1 MDKNTLESLRKR
13 ASQHFLDS
21 IAVKQEAEK
30 VLPESVARGVLA
42 MVDCLKS
49 GGKVM
54 ACGNGGSAADAQHFA
69 AELIGR
75 FEREREE
82 LAAIAL
88 TTDSSIL
95 TAVGNDYSYDDIFSK
110 QVRGLGKKGDILLGI
125 STSGNSKNVVKA
137 IEAAK
142 KMGNKFGFT
151 DRLDY
156 IFVKNGIKVV
166 TSKIIGQSAP
176 FGTDHAGVITELNVT
191 ALGSVVSAPLDA
203 HERFPIS
210 FWKGVGLLLLA
221 LITWR
226 IVRRFRRR

>member
-1 MDKNTLESLRKR
+1 MDKDTLERLRAR

-30 VLPESVARGVLA
+30 ILPEQIARGIVA
-42 MVDCLKS
+42 MTDCLRS

-75 FEREREE
+75 FERERQE

-88 TTDSSIL
+88 TTDTSIL
-95 TAVGNDYSYDDIFSK
+95 TAVGNDYSYDEIFSK
-110 QVRGLGKKGDILLGI
+110 QVRGLGKKGDILIGI

-142 KMGNKFGFT
+142 KMG
-151 DRLDY
+151 
-156 IFVKNGIKVV
+156 I
-166 TSKIIGQSAP
+166 KIIALTGN
-176 FGTDHAGVITELNVT
+176 GGGKIAGL
-191 ALGSVVSAPLDA
+191 LDA
-203 HERFPIS
+203 DDIHLCAPSTRTARIQETHLVLLHALCD
-210 FWKGVGLLLLA
+210 GVDHLLLD
-221 LITWR
+221 
-226 IVRRFRRR
+226 

>member
-1 MDKNTLESLRKR
+1 MAHNIDMDKETIEHLRKR

-21 IAVKQEAEK
+21 ISVKQEAEK
-30 VLPESVARGVLA
+30 VLPEHVARGVLA

-88 TTDSSIL
+88 TTDTSIL

-142 KMGNKFGFT
+142 KMG
-151 DRLDY
+151 
-156 IFVKNGIKVV
+156 I
-166 TSKIIGQSAP
+166 KIIAFTGNGGGKIATLLDKDDIHLCVPSVRTERIQETHLVLLH
-176 FGTDHAGVITELNVT
+176 GLCDGVDHVLY
-191 ALGSVVSAPLDA
+191 D
-203 HERFPIS
+203 
-210 FWKGVGLLLLA
+210 
-221 LITWR
+221 
-226 IVRRFRRR
+226 

>member
-1 MDKNTLESLRKR
+1 MKPRALKHNTAMEKETIERLRQR

-30 VLPESVARGVLA
+30 TLPESVARGVLA
-42 MVDCLKS
+42 MVDCLNA
-49 GGKVM
+49 GGKIM

-75 FEREREE
+75 FERERQE

-95 TAVGNDYSYDDIFSK
+95 TAVGNDYSYDDVFSK
-110 QVRGLGKKGDILLGI
+110 QVRGLGKKGDILIGI

-142 KMGNKFGFT
+142 K
-151 DRLDY
+151 L
-156 IFVKNGIKVV
+156 GIKVIAL
-166 TSKIIGQSAP
+166 TGNGGGKIANLLDTEDIHLCAP
-176 FGTDHAGVITELNVT
+176 STRTARIQETHLVLLHGLCDGVDHIL
-191 ALGSVVSAPLDA
+191 LD
-203 HERFPIS
+203 
-210 FWKGVGLLLLA
+210 
-221 LITWR
+221 
-226 IVRRFRRR
+226 

>member
-1 MDKNTLESLRKR
+1 MNKDTIERLRQR

-30 VLPESVARGVLA
+30 TLPDGVAQGVLA
-42 MVDCLKS
+42 MVHCLQS
-49 GGKVM
+49 GGKVL

-75 FEREREE
+75 FERERQE

-95 TAVGNDYSYDDIFSK
+95 TAVGNDYSYDEVFSK
-110 QVRGLGKKGDILLGI
+110 QVRGLGKKGDVLLAI

-142 KMGNKFGFT
+142 K
-151 DRLDY
+151 
-156 IFVKNGIKVV
+156 IGIKIIAL
-166 TSKIIGQSAP
+166 TGNGGGKIATLLDKDDIHLCAP
-176 FGTDHAGVITELNVT
+176 STRTARIQETHLVLLHGLCDGVDHVL
-191 ALGSVVSAPLDA
+191 LD
-203 HERFPIS
+203 
-210 FWKGVGLLLLA
+210 
-221 LITWR
+221 
-226 IVRRFRRR
+226 

>member
-1 MDKNTLESLRKR
+1 MNKDTIERLRQR

-30 VLPESVARGVLA
+30 TLPDLVAQGVLA
-42 MVDCLKS
+42 MTSCLQS

-69 AELIGR
+69 AELMGR
-75 FEREREE
+75 FERERQE

-95 TAVGNDYSYDDIFSK
+95 TAVGNDYSYDEVFSK
-110 QVRGLGKKGDILLGI
+110 QVRGLGKKGDVLLAI

-142 KMGNKFGFT
+142 K
-151 DRLDY
+151 
-156 IFVKNGIKVV
+156 IGIK
-166 TSKIIGQSAP
+166 IIALTGNGGGKMAALLDKDDIHLCAP
-176 FGTDHAGVITELNVT
+176 STRTARIQETHLVLLHGLCDGVDHVL
-191 ALGSVVSAPLDA
+191 LD
-203 HERFPIS
+203 
-210 FWKGVGLLLLA
+210 
-221 LITWR
+221 
-226 IVRRFRRR
+226 

>member
-1 MDKNTLESLRKR
+1 
-13 ASQHFLDS
+13 
-21 IAVKQEAEK
+21 
-30 VLPESVARGVLA
+30 
-42 MVDCLKS
+42 MVDCFKS
-49 GGKVM
+49 GGKIM

-142 KMGNKFGFT
+142 KMG
-151 DRLDY
+151 
-156 IFVKNGIKVV
+156 I
-166 TSKIIGQSAP
+166 KIIAFTGNGGGKIATLLDKDDVHLCVPSARTARIQETHLVLLH
-176 FGTDHAGVITELNVT
+176 GLCDGVDHVLY
-191 ALGSVVSAPLDA
+191 D
-203 HERFPIS
+203 
-210 FWKGVGLLLLA
+210 
-221 LITWR
+221 
-226 IVRRFRRR
+226 

>member
-1 MDKNTLESLRKR
+1 MDKNIIERLRQR

-30 VLPESVARGVLA
+30 ILPAAVAEGVIA
-42 MVDCLKS
+42 MTDCLRS

-75 FEREREE
+75 FERERQE
-82 LAAIAL
+82 LATIAL

-95 TAVGNDYSYDDIFSK
+95 TAVGNDYSYDEVFSK
-110 QVRGLGKKGDILLGI
+110 QVRGLGKPGDILLGI

-142 KMGNKFGFT
+142 KLGM
-151 DRLDY
+151 
-156 IFVKNGIKVV
+156 
-166 TSKIIGQSAP
+166 KIIALTGNGGGKIATLLDSGDIHLCAP
-176 FGTDHAGVITELNVT
+176 STRTARIQETHLVLLHSLCDGVDHLM
-191 ALGSVVSAPLDA
+191 LD
-203 HERFPIS
+203 
-210 FWKGVGLLLLA
+210 
-221 LITWR
+221 
-226 IVRRFRRR
+226 

>member
-1 MDKNTLESLRKR
+1 MDKDTLERLRAR

-30 VLPESVARGVLA
+30 ILPEQVARGIVA
-42 MVDCLKS
+42 MTDCLRS

-75 FEREREE
+75 FERERQE

-88 TTDSSIL
+88 TTDIL
-95 TAVGNDYSYDDIFSK
+95 I
-110 QVRGLGKKGDILLGI
+110 GI

-142 KMGNKFGFT
+142 K
-151 DRLDY
+151 L
-156 IFVKNGIKVV
+156 GIKIIAL
-166 TSKIIGQSAP
+166 TGNGGGKIASLLNADDIHLCAP
-176 FGTDHAGVITELNVT
+176 STRTARIQETHLVLLHALCDGVDH
-191 ALGSVVSAPLDA
+191 
-203 HERFPIS
+203 
-210 FWKGVGLLLLA
+210 LLLD
-221 LITWR
+221 
-226 IVRRFRRR
+226 

>member
-1 MDKNTLESLRKR
+1 MTLKSRALKHNTAMDKETIERLRKR

-30 VLPESVARGVLA
+30 TLPESVAHGILA

-49 GGKVM
+49 GGKIM

-75 FEREREE
+75 FERERQE

-95 TAVGNDYSYDDIFSK
+95 TAVGNDYSYDDVFSK
-110 QVRGLGKKGDILLGI
+110 QVRGLGKKGDILIGI

-142 KMGNKFGFT
+142 KLGMKVIALTGNGGGKIANL
-151 DRLDY
+151 LDKEDIHLCAPSTRTARIQETHLVLLHALCDGVDH
-156 IFVKNGIKVV
+156 IF
-166 TSKIIGQSAP
+166 
-176 FGTDHAGVITELNVT
+176 
-191 ALGSVVSAPLDA
+191 LD
-203 HERFPIS
+203 
-210 FWKGVGLLLLA
+210 
-221 LITWR
+221 
-226 IVRRFRRR
+226 

>member
-1 MDKNTLESLRKR
+1 MDKDTLERLRAR

-30 VLPESVARGVLA
+30 ILPEQVARGIVA
-42 MVDCLKS
+42 MTDCLRA

-75 FEREREE
+75 FERERQE

-88 TTDSSIL
+88 TTDTSIL
-95 TAVGNDYSYDDIFSK
+95 TAVGNDYSYDEIFSK
-110 QVRGLGKKGDILLGI
+110 QVRGLGKKGDILIGI

-142 KMGNKFGFT
+142 K
-151 DRLDY
+151 LD
-156 IFVKNGIKVV
+156 I
-166 TSKIIGQSAP
+166 KIIALTGNGGGKIASLLDVDDIHLCAP
-176 FGTDHAGVITELNVT
+176 STRTARIQETHLVLLHALCDGVDH
-191 ALGSVVSAPLDA
+191 
-203 HERFPIS
+203 
-210 FWKGVGLLLLA
+210 LLLD
-221 LITWR
+221 
-226 IVRRFRRR
+226 